1 MAAPWDKIKA
11 EWLKGGITQE
21 ELAKKYGLSVKTV
34 SNRASKEGW
43 KAAKGRIR
51 EKTEENIEARVVRAR
66 VTHLEKLI
74 AAQENI
80 LDALVKMA
88 EEVKNNPKLL
98 LDKTG
103 GMRNAESLTRAMQTA
118 AMTQRDLYRLPNI
131 DQKFAAKKWREQQ
144 KLERELKA
152 QKEQQETETQ
162 MWTIVV
168 PEGSEAIDE

>member
-1 MAAPWDKIKA
+1 M
-11 EWLKGGITQE
+11 
-21 ELAKKYGLSVKTV
+21 
-34 SNRASKEGW
+34 
-43 KAAKGRIR
+43 
-51 EKTEENIEARVVRAR
+51 RAR

-88 EEVKNNPKLL
+88 EDVKANPELL